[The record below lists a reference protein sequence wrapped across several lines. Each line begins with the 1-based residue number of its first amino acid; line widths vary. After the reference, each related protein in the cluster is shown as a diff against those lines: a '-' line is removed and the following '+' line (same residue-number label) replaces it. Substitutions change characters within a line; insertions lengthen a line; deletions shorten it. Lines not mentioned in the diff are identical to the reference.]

1 MNGQDGSSGPTGEP
15 KGRPEP
21 GQRPEV
27 RASDAEREAL
37 VERLNAATGEGRLD
51 LDEFSERLELAYAAR
66 TRSELEALVED
77 LPEAG
82 PGPAAAAAPVPVKG
96 RTSWHVSPL
105 GGLRRG
111 GRWRV
116 PADTLVVTLI
126 GGVDLDLTEAELDAP
141 VVSVRQFSLIGGADV
156 LLPPG
161 VRVEVS
167 GFSVLGGRHVE
178 VDERAAGPNA
188 PLLRVTSFSI
198 LGGLRVHSTRSSS
211 RSRGDYD
218 ELNRQRE
225 ERRAL
230 QRERHEE
237 RRALHHERREARRD
251 RHDRHRHH

>member
-82 PGPAAAAAPVPVKG
+82 SGPATAPAPASAPAPVLVKG

-156 LLPPG
+156 LVPPG

-167 GFSVLGGRHVE
+167 GFSILGGRNVE
-178 VDERAAGPNA
+178 VDERATGPNA

-218 ELNRQRE
+218 ELNRRRE

-230 QRERHEE
+230 HQ
-237 RRALHHERREARRD
+237 ERREARRD